1 MSTSLALRAIALMEA
16 GLIATVDQLLDQM
29 PPEPDLVEDFFN
41 VIPIQIIG
49 NLLDIPMSERG
60 PLRDWSLAIL
70 GALEPVLTDA

>member
-1 MSTSLALRAIALMEA
+1 MSTSLAPRAIALMEA

>member
-1 MSTSLALRAIALMEA
+1 MSTSLAPRAIALMEA

-29 PPEPDLVEDFFN
+29 PPEPDLIEDFFS